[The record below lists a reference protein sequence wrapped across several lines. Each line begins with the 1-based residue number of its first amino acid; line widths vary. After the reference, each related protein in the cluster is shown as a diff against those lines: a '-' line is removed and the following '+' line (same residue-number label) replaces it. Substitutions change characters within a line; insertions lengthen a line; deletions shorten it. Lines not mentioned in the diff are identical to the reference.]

1 MKQARKTKRTQKMKD
16 LLDTE
21 MKQAELRKVDAEIA
35 RIIANAHKIN
45 AESVKIA
52 QEARWYP
59 IMIATGLVS
68 AVAAM
73 MAAVIKFL

>member
-1 MKQARKTKRTQKMKD
+1 MKD

-35 RIIANAHKIN
+35 KIIADAHKIN

-59 IMIATGLVS
+59 IMIATGLIS
-68 AVAAM
+68 AVAAT
-73 MAAVIKFL
+73 MAVVIKFL

>member
-1 MKQARKTKRTQKMKD
+1 MKD

-21 MKQAELRKVDAEIA
+21 MKQAEFRKVDAEIA

-68 AVAAM
+68 AVAAV
-73 MAAVIKFL
+73 MAAMIKFL

>member
-1 MKQARKTKRTQKMKD
+1 MRQARKTKMTQKMKD
-16 LLDTE
+16 LLDIE

-68 AVAAM
+68 AVAAV

>member
-1 MKQARKTKRTQKMKD
+1 MKD

-21 MKQAELRKVDAEIA
+21 MKQAEFRKVDAEIA

-68 AVAAM
+68 AVAAV

>member
-1 MKQARKTKRTQKMKD
+1 MKD
-16 LLDTE
+16 LLDIE

-68 AVAAM
+68 AVAAV
-73 MAAVIKFL
+73 MAAVTKFL

>member
-1 MKQARKTKRTQKMKD
+1 MRQARKTKRTQKMKD
-16 LLDTE
+16 LLDIE

-68 AVAAM
+68 AVAAV

>member
-35 RIIANAHKIN
+35 KIIADAHKIN

-59 IMIATGLVS
+59 IMIATGLIS
-68 AVAAM
+68 AVAAT
-73 MAAVIKFL
+73 MAVVIKFL

>member
-1 MKQARKTKRTQKMKD
+1 MRQARKTKRTQKMKD

-21 MKQAELRKVDAEIA
+21 MKQAEFRKVDAEIA

-59 IMIATGLVS
+59 IMIATGLIS
-68 AVAAM
+68 AVAAT
-73 MAAVIKFL
+73 MAVVIKFL

>member
-1 MKQARKTKRTQKMKD
+1 MKD
-16 LLDTE
+16 LLDIE

-52 QEARWYP
+52 QEVRWYP

-68 AVAAM
+68 AVAAV

>member
-1 MKQARKTKRTQKMKD
+1 MKD
-16 LLDTE
+16 LLDIE
-21 MKQAELRKVDAEIA
+21 MEQAELRKVDAEIA

-68 AVAAM
+68 AVAAV